1 MCLFKTNFK
10 IEDHNLKIMFVFMG
24 IFIPVAVILYDI

>member
-10 IEDHNLKIMFVFMG
+10 IEEHNLKIMFVFMG
-24 IFIPVAVILYDI
+24 IFIPAA